1 MNRPHP
7 HRTQLIGTR
16 SKQKARDPR
25 LHAVDVTMVSQGP
38 GCKGQGQGRARR
50 GKGFQPECDPA
61 MRAGASRPS
70 AWCHTQVRGST
81 GAGPPLWPC
90 GRVGPSCVLPL
101 GSQHVCQHCSAK
113 DTLGV
118 EGPLPCA
125 HSHVVPSETPSCA
138 QEWRPGEEGEG
149 GEHACSLL
157 GPVHSRSPSSLA
169 RWGSH
174 PHSPKLSLQPS
185 LRHLHCTLVC
195 RPPGPPWS
203 APRVSSPSLVAGWG
217 PHRCS
222 GPPPFHASYR
232 ICFKTTPRVQ
242 PSNAL
247 CSPVTLTKCI
257 SHHEYLLAHR
267 SNPPDYQLHGGK
279 NAEVIS
285 PFNYPLAKCLTHSRH
300 QLTVDE

>member
-1 MNRPHP
+1 MNTPHP

-113 DTLGV
+113 DTLAGRGATPV
-118 EGPLPCA
+118 HTRLWCHQRHHRVPRTGGLVRKERVANMPAPCSGLSTPGPCPA
-125 HSHVVPSETPSCA
+125 WPATPTVPSLAYSQAYGTCTAPWFA
-138 QEWRPGEEGEG
+138 
-149 GEHACSLL
+149 
-157 GPVHSRSPSSLA
+157 VHL
-169 RWGSH
+169 
-174 PHSPKLSLQPS
+174 
-185 LRHLHCTLVC
+185 T
-195 RPPGPPWS
+195 PPGS

-217 PHRCS
+217 S
-222 GPPPFHASYR
+222 PPLFWASSL
-232 ICFKTTPRVQ
+232 P
-242 PSNAL
+242 
-247 CSPVTLTKCI
+247 CI
-257 SHHEYLLAHR
+257 LPNLLQNHPQGTA
-267 SNPPDYQLHGGK
+267 Q
-279 NAEVIS
+279 
-285 PFNYPLAKCLTHSRH
+285 
-300 QLTVDE
+300 